1 MSPAIELLAFA
12 GVMALGQFSPGPDM
26 ILLTRTALRNG
37 ARAGVEMAL
46 GIACG
51 LAVHAT
57 IAVGGL
63 ALAFDRLP
71 TLRVVMQ
78 WLAAAY
84 LLWLCYCIFREIFV
98 SHRSGGQ
105 VGEVKEKETASRRPF
120 VRGLLCN
127 ILNPKAAIFLAAASA
142 PFLRGDHPEWWPVA
156 IWAIIFGQGC
166 LLWSLWA
173 CLLQWKPLRDG
184 YQRSYRWI
192 DGAFAIVLAVLA
204 VRLMVG

>member
-1 MSPAIELLAFA
+1 MSPAVELLAFA

-57 IAVGGL
+57 IAVAGL

-84 LLWLCYCIFREIFV
+84 LLWLSYRIV
-98 SHRSGGQ
+98 SEHFGKRHPGTD
-105 VGEVKEKETASRRPF
+105 ERPKETTTVHRPF

-127 ILNPKAAIFLAAASA
+127 LLNPKAAIFLAAASA
-142 PFLRGDHPEWWPVA
+142 PFLRGDHPDWWPVA

-173 CLLQWKPLRDG
+173 CLLQWKPLREG
-184 YQRSYRWI
+184 YERSSKWI
-192 DGAFAIVLAVLA
+192 DGAFALVLAALA
-204 VRLMVG
+204 IRLVIG

>member
-1 MSPAIELLAFA
+1 MSPPLELLAFA

-84 LLWLCYCIFREIFV
+84 LLWLCYCIFREISAKQPAGPV
-98 SHRSGGQ
+98 A
-105 VGEVKEKETASRRPF
+105 EMKETRSRRPF

-142 PFLRGDHPEWWPVA
+142 PFLRGNHPDWWPVA

-173 CLLQWKPLRDG
+173 CLLQWKPLRHG
-184 YQRSYRWI
+184 YQRSSRWI
-192 DGAFAIVLAVLA
+192 DGAFAVVLATLA
-204 VRLMVG
+204 IRLMIG

>member
-1 MSPAIELLAFA
+1 MSPSLELLAFA

-26 ILLTRTALRNG
+26 ILLTRTALRSG

-71 TLRVVMQ
+71 TLRVAMQ
-78 WLAAAY
+78 WLAASY
-84 LLWLCYCIFREIFV
+84 LLWLCYCIFREIFARQFPGPV
-98 SHRSGGQ
+98 A
-105 VGEVKEKETASRRPF
+105 EVKETRSRSPF
-120 VRGLLCN
+120 ARGLLCN

-142 PFLRGDHPEWWPVA
+142 PFLRGSHPDWWPVA

-173 CLLQWKPLRDG
+173 CLLQWKPLREC
-184 YQRSYRWI
+184 YQRSSRWI
-192 DGAFAIVLAVLA
+192 DGAFAVVLVALA
-204 VRLMVG
+204 IRLIIG